1 MADLPHRNT
10 ATSKRPKVSETER
23 HSSLSPDRSLLGL
36 IHGLFALRETLLF
49 WPAEKVHAERDESA
63 EGSGI
68 TFIPNSE
75 VSERDYFH
83 AEARGTRRDFCKL
96 QNPRAL
102 QFRPFN
108 YSAGTSVFGF
118 IHSPSN
124 PPRSP
129 LLRVNIGGRFEAL
142 VGAPEKTNSRARFR
156 ARLP

>member
-83 AEARGTRRDFCKL
+83 AE
-96 QNPRAL
+96 
-102 QFRPFN
+102 
-108 YSAGTSVFGF
+108 
-118 IHSPSN
+118 
-124 PPRSP
+124 
-129 LLRVNIGGRFEAL
+129 
-142 VGAPEKTNSRARFR
+142 
-156 ARLP
+156 